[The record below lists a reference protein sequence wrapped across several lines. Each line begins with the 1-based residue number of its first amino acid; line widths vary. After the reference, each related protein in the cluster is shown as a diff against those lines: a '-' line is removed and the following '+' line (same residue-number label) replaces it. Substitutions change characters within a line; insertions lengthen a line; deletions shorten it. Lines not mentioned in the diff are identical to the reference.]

1 MEQIAR
7 LIDADSGSLDAR
19 VMAVVA
25 NAGTDPSL
33 AITRFTYWYTA
44 RPPVHEAIVLRR
56 AARSMR
62 IRLVP

>member
-19 VMAVVA
+19 VLAVLEHDA
-25 NAGTDPSL
+25 TDCVV
-33 AITRFTYWYTA
+33 TRFTYWYTA

-56 AARSMR
+56 AA
-62 IRLVP
+62 

>member
-19 VMAVVA
+19 VMAVMDA
-25 NAGTDPSL
+25 DRTDCVV
-33 AITRFTYWYTA
+33 TRFTYWYTA

-56 AARSMR
+56 TTGVA
-62 IRLVP
+62 

>member
-19 VMAVVA
+19 VVAVVE
-25 NAGTDPSL
+25 THRSECVV
-33 AITRFTYWYTA
+33 TRFTYWYTA

-56 AARSMR
+56 AAAA
-62 IRLVP
+62 